1 MKRLNS
7 RTGFTLAEVLIT
19 VLILLMITAVVA
31 GGMPVA
37 ANAYYKVVD
46 AANAQV
52 LLSTAMTELRDQLG
66 LASGAAVESGALTY
80 AGPGG
85 DSRIWL
91 GGDGTILLRQTIAAA
106 DRPLVSVKAQTKNLT
121 VTYTSVTVDGTLVTF
136 EDLRVEKKGRSVAAL
151 DEYCVRTGK

>member
-52 LLSTAMTELRDQLG
+52 LLSTAM
-66 LASGAAVESGALTY
+66 
-80 AGPGG
+80 
-85 DSRIWL
+85 
-91 GGDGTILLRQTIAAA
+91 
-106 DRPLVSVKAQTKNLT
+106 KK
-121 VTYTSVTVDGTLVTF
+121 
-136 EDLRVEKKGRSVAAL
+136 DLRTWSSPMRPQI
-151 DEYCVRTGK
+151 R